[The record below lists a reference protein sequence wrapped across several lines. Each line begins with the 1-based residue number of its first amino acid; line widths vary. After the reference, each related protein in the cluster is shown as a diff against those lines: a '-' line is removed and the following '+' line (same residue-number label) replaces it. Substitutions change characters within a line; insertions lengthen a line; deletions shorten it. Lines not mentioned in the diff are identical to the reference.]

1 MEPIVLSCHKVS
13 TGYNT
18 CLHKIFCLM
27 RVDGDGVGNQS
38 STLKMEKGRVFL
50 LKHVTIKYGHL

>member
-18 CLHKIFCLM
+18 YLHKIFRLM

-38 STLKMEKGRVFL
+38 STLNMEKGRVFL
-50 LKHVTIKYGHL
+50 FKACYN